1 MSRFKTFF
9 GNTQSKISELA
20 LASAP
25 YISSIWRAISTGNIM
40 EASPLALSLVAKEHY
55 FQYSE
60 LIKDAVAAYVYVQ
73 NTGMYIDYLR
83 SNSRKICRMDQLVK
97 THKEM
102 AELVNTLNS
111 DTGIKEQMKEQQI
124 ILNKTLIDYN
134 RTHNISSYAKNIKTL
149 SDRMFVKS
157 WPGWYRI
164 ELASHINRM
173 NMLIDETEIELL
185 QTKKLGCRVR
195 ALPIDLPAQPIE
207 LDEQDE
213 EEFFDA
219 LQSQQ
224 RPQQAGGKRKAKN
237 LKKLKF

>member
-149 SDRMFVKS
+149 SDRMFV
-157 WPGWYRI
+157 
-164 ELASHINRM
+164 N
-173 NMLIDETEIELL
+173 ETEIELL